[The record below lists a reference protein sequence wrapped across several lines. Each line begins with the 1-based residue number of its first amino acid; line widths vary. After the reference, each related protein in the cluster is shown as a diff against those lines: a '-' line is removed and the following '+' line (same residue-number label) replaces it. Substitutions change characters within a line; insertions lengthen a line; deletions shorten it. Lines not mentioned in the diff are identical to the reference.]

1 MISAAPDR
9 IAADMGSAWQA
20 VPLKTALFADS
31 FLQLQKV
38 VLYYPDRESRGNAF
52 AGPIIVA

>member
-1 MISAAPDR
+1 
-9 IAADMGSAWQA
+9 MGSAWQA

-38 VLYYPDRESRGNAF
+38 VLYYPDRESHGNAF